1 MKPASTRS
9 KIVVNLNE
17 PINANTNRKRAFK
30 DSDEIVYILDPYD
43 KVRMRLLEADEKLY
57 KKYKEMIKLIQ
68 ENKKYQPK
76 KRKVPICFKMIALLI
91 ELFIMLILIYFFF
104 LIVQLS
110 LFNLVILG
118 ILIKLLFKIWQFFE
132 AIRWKLEFN
141 YRTK

>member
-9 KIVVNLNE
+9 KIVVNLKE

-30 DSDEIVYILDPYD
+30 DSDEIVYTLDPYD

-57 KKYKEMIKLIQ
+57 KKYKEMIKLIL

>member
-9 KIVVNLNE
+9 KIVVNLKE
-17 PINANTNRKRAFK
+17 PVNPTTNRKRAFRDNDK
-30 DSDEIVYILDPYD
+30 IEYKLDPYD

-91 ELFIMLILIYFFF
+91 EFFVMLILIYFFF

>member
-9 KIVVNLNE
+9 KIVVNLDE
-17 PINANTNRKRAFK
+17 PKNNATNRKRAYR
-30 DSDEIVYILDPYD
+30 DSDKIEYLLDPYD

-57 KKYKEMIKLIQ
+57 KKYKEMIKLIL

>member
-9 KIVVNLNE
+9 KIVVNLDE
-17 PINANTNRKRAFK
+17 PKNANTNRKRAYR
-30 DSDEIVYILDPYD
+30 DSDKIEYLLDPYD

-57 KKYKEMIKLIQ
+57 KKYEEMIYKIKT
-68 ENKKYQPK
+68 KKELQPK

-91 ELFIMLILIYFFF
+91 ELFVMLILIYFFF